1 MSSTALPSTA
11 LSPIAVPLS
20 DPHAALRDD
29 VRLLGNLLGETL
41 KEQVGQALFD
51 KVEQIRHLAKQTR
64 DGDEQAKVQLDQVL
78 SQLSEQELLPVARA
92 FTQFLNF
99 ANIAE
104 QYHRV
109 RRRRAW
115 QTTDA
120 APQAG
125 SLQALIPRLLQAN
138 CTPEQVWQAALALN
152 VELVLTAHPT
162 EISRRTLI
170 QKYDDISDCLQILDQ
185 QQLTAPEKKAVLAR
199 LKRQIIAAWHTD
211 EIRSHK
217 PTPVDEAKW
226 GFTAIEQTLWFT
238 IPQFMRELDSVVFQ
252 HTGQHLPLTHA
263 PVRFASWMG
272 GDRDGNPNVTHQVTQ
287 QVLLL
292 SRWQAA
298 DLYWRDVDALRW
310 DLSMED
316 CNAALR
322 DVVGAQS
329 KEPYR
334 DILRGVRDR
343 LEHTRNWLHAQIRR
357 AEADQQHV
365 EAEHNQSHSHTHH
378 QKSQQNQQQNQ
389 TVYHDTQELMQPLL
403 LCYQSL
409 VDCNMQDIANGELL
423 DLIRRVACFGIEL
436 LKLDVRQE
444 SGRHREALD
453 AITRYLKL
461 GSYLEWDETQ
471 RQQFLLQ
478 ELNNPRPLLPHGLHI
493 DQAHSLWS
501 DNVQEVLA
509 TFDMLAQQPH
519 QSLGAYVI
527 SMAEYPSDVLAVML
541 LQKEA
546 EISQPMRVVPLFE
559 TLKDLNNAADSLQQL
574 LAIDWY
580 KQAITHADGQGRQEA
595 RQEIMIGYSDSAKD
609 AGFLAA
615 NWAQYRAQEQLTQ
628 VAEQHGVVLTL
639 FHGRGGSISRGGA
652 PTYQAL
658 LSQPPGSV
666 KGKIRV
672 TEQGEMIRFK
682 FGMQGIALRNL
693 ELYASATL
701 EATLLPPPAP
711 KAEWRALMD
720 RMTQVSVATYRQ
732 TVRENPLFIQYLRTV
747 TPELELQMLPLGSR
761 PARRKVSGGIESLRA
776 IPWVFAWTQVRL
788 MLPAWLGTGRALR
801 TALADGQRATIED
814 MMQHWPYFQT
824 LLDMLEMV
832 LAKADPAIA
841 SYYESHLTQDQD
853 LIELGGELRRRLH
866 SASQTLLDVIQQ
878 PALLQHESV
887 LKRSI
892 NVRTPYILPLHLL
905 QAELMQRRRQ
915 SSHRSHDSKPNE
927 NNPYD
932 HALMVTIAGIA
943 AGLRNTG

>member
-1 MSSTALPSTA
+1 MFNVNPPAAGQTTPHPGDHHNSY
-11 LSPIAVPLS
+11 S
-20 DPHAALRDD
+20 DPHAPLRDD
-29 VRLLGNLLGETL
+29 VRLLGNLLGDTL
-41 KEQVGQALFD
+41 KQQVGQALFE

-64 DGDEQAKVQLDQVL
+64 DGDEQAKLQLDQVL
-78 SQLSEQELLPVARA
+78 SCLSEQELLPVARA

-109 RRRRAW
+109 RRRRDW
-115 QTTDA
+115 QSRAETP
-120 APQAG
+120 PQAG
-125 SLQALIPRLLQAN
+125 SLQELIPRLLAAN
-138 CTPEQVWQAALALN
+138 CSPEQLWQAVLELN
-152 VELVLTAHPT
+152 IELVLTAHPT

-170 QKYDDISDCLQILDQ
+170 QKYDDIAECLQLLDQ
-185 QQLTAPEKKAVLAR
+185 QHLTVQEKQAVLER

-238 IPQFMRELDSVVFQ
+238 IPQFMRELNAVVLAQ
-252 HTGQHLPLTHA
+252 TGRHLPLTHA

-310 DLSMED
+310 DLSMQD

-322 DVVGAQS
+322 KVVGEQS
-329 KEPYR
+329 REPYR
-334 DILRGVRDR
+334 DILRTVRNR
-343 LEHTRNWLHAQIRR
+343 LDHTRNWLHAQMR
-357 AEADQQHV
+357 AAEDAASPVSHGNRAD
-365 EAEHNQSHSHTHH
+365 HSA
-378 QKSQQNQQQNQ
+378 
-389 TVYHDTQELMQPLL
+389 VYHDTDELLQPLL

-409 VDCNMQDIANGELL
+409 ADCNMLDVANGELL

-444 SGRHREALD
+444 SGRHREALN
-453 AITRYLKL
+453 AITEHLQL
-461 GSYLEWDETQ
+461 GSYLQWDEAR

-478 ELNNPRPLLPHGLHI
+478 ELNNPRPLLPHAWHV
-493 DQAHSLWS
+493 DPSCSHWPDS
-501 DNVQEVLA
+501 VQEVMA
-509 TFDMLAQQPH
+509 TFDMLARQPH

-527 SMAEYPSDVLAVML
+527 SMAEYPSDVLSVML

-546 EISQPMRVVPLFE
+546 EIAQPLRVVPLFE
-559 TLKDLNNAADSLQQL
+559 TLKDLNNAASSLQQL
-574 LAIDWY
+574 LHIDWY
-580 KQAITHADGQGRQEA
+580 RQAITGPDGQA

-615 NWAQYRAQEQLTQ
+615 NWAQYCAQEQLTQ
-628 VAEQHGVVLTL
+628 VAEQHGVQLTL

-682 FGMQGIALRNL
+682 FGMQGIAQRNL

-711 KAEWRALMD
+711 KPEWRALMHN
-720 RMTQVSVATYRQ
+720 MTEVSVATYRQ

-801 TALADGQRATIED
+801 TALAAGQRHTMED

-841 SYYESHLTQDQD
+841 AYYESRLTTDAQLID
-853 LIELGGELRRRLH
+853 LGKALRRRLD
-866 SASQTLLDVIQQ
+866 SATQTLLEVIEQ

-892 NVRTPYILPLHLL
+892 TVRTPYILPLHLL
-905 QAELMQRRRQ
+905 QAELMRRRRAHDD
-915 SSHRSHDSKPNE
+915 SS
-927 NNPYD
+927 YD